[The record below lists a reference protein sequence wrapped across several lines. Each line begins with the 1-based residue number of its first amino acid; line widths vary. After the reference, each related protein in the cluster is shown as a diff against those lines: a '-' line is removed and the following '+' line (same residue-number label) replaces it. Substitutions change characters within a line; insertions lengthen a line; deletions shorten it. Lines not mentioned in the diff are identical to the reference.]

1 MMEEKRNEKPNGSP
15 LNARV
20 RGKAARVRGLPI
32 VALALAAVAVGSASA
47 VPANAAPANAASAN
61 AQDGQGFTWRSYAE
75 LGAGASLAGRPL
87 GFAAT
92 EAGFYVGNFE
102 FGSYLQF
109 LPLEFGSVELFEAAA
124 VAYGGSFGYAFGLPG
139 TLRPFVKLGLGGI
152 VRERADENGA
162 FDGVGADRAFAANA
176 TAGVELPLGGRWKA
190 RLWGAYR
197 LVPDLK
203 DYDAKSLSG
212 FDLGA
217 SIRVDWLSTIR

>member
-1 MMEEKRNEKPNGSP
+1 MMEEKRNEKPNGEP
-15 LNARV
+15 LKARV

-32 VALALAAVAVGSASA
+32 VALALAAL
-47 VPANAAPANAASAN
+47 AASAN

-102 FGSYLQF
+102 FGSYLQL
-109 LPLEFGSVELFEAAA
+109 LPLEFGSVELLEAAA
-124 VAYGGSFGYAFGLPG
+124 VAYGASFGYSFGRSG

-152 VRERADENGA
+152 VREGADENGA

-176 TAGVELPLGGRWKA
+176 SAGVELPLGGRWKA

-197 LVPDLK
+197 LAPDLK
-203 DYDAKSLSG
+203 DYDGKSLSG

-217 SIRVDWLSTIR
+217 SIRIEWLTTLR

>member
-15 LNARV
+15 LKARV

-32 VALALAAVAVGSASA
+32 VALALAAVAATSAS
-47 VPANAAPANAASAN
+47 

-87 GFAAT
+87 GFAAA

-102 FGSYLQF
+102 FGSYLQL

-124 VAYGGSFGYAFGLPG
+124 VAYGGSFGYAFGRSG
-139 TLRPFVKLGLGGI
+139 TLRPFLKLGLGGI
-152 VRERADENGA
+152 VRERADENGD
-162 FDGVGADRAFAANA
+162 FDGVGADRAFAANVS
-176 TAGVELPLGGRWKA
+176 AGVELPLGGRWKA

-217 SIRVDWLSTIR
+217 LIRVDWLTTIR

>member
-1 MMEEKRNEKPNGSP
+1 MMEEKRNENPNGSP

-32 VALALAAVAVGSASA
+32 MALALAAVAVPAS
-47 VPANAAPANAASAN
+47 
-61 AQDGQGFTWRSYAE
+61 AQDGQGFSWRSYAE

-92 EAGFYVGNFE
+92 EAGFYIGNFE

-139 TLRPFVKLGLGGI
+139 TLRPFVKLGLGGV

-176 TAGVELPLGGRWKA
+176 SAGVELPLGGRWKA

-197 LVPDLK
+197 LVPELK
-203 DYDAKSLSG
+203 DYDGKSLSG

-217 SIRVDWLSTIR
+217 LIRVDWLTTIR

>member
-1 MMEEKRNEKPNGSP
+1 MMEQKRNERPDGSP
-15 LNARV
+15 LKARV

-32 VALALAAVAVGSASA
+32 VALALAAFA
-47 VPANAAPANAASAN
+47 AAPAT
-61 AQDGQGFTWRSYAE
+61 AQDGRGFSWRSYAE

-109 LPLEFGSVELFEAAA
+109 LPLEFGDVELFEAAA
-124 VAYGGSFGYAFGLPG
+124 AAYGGSFGYAFGRPG
-139 TLRPFVKLGLGGI
+139 ALRPFVKLGLGGI
-152 VRERADENGA
+152 VRERADENGG
-162 FDGVGADRAFAANA
+162 FDGVGAERAFAASA

-197 LVPDLK
+197 LVPDLTE
-203 DYDAKSLSG
+203 YDGKSLSG

-217 SIRVDWLSTIR
+217 SIRIDWHTTLR

>member
-1 MMEEKRNEKPNGSP
+1 MTEEKRNEKPNASP

-20 RGKAARVRGLPI
+20 RGKAARVRGLRI
-32 VALALAAVAVGSASA
+32 VALAFVALAA
-47 VPANAAPANAASAN
+47 PAN
-61 AQDGQGFTWRSYAE
+61 AQDGQGFSWRSFAE

-92 EAGFYVGNFE
+92 EAGFYAGNFE
-102 FGSYLQF
+102 FGSYLQL
-109 LPLEFGSVELFEAAA
+109 LPLEFGSVGLFEAAA
-124 VAYGGSFGYAFGLPG
+124 VAYGGSYGYAFGRSG

-162 FDGVGADRAFAANA
+162 FDGEGADRAFAANA
-176 TAGVELPLGGRWKA
+176 SAGVELPLGGRWKA

-217 SIRVDWLSTIR
+217 SIRVDWLTTIR

>member
-1 MMEEKRNEKPNGSP
+1 M
-15 LNARV
+15 
-20 RGKAARVRGLPI
+20 
-32 VALALAAVAVGSASA
+32 
-47 VPANAAPANAASAN
+47 
-61 AQDGQGFTWRSYAE
+61 
-75 LGAGASLAGRPL
+75 
-87 GFAAT
+87 
-92 EAGFYVGNFE
+92 
-102 FGSYLQF
+102 
-109 LPLEFGSVELFEAAA
+109 
-124 VAYGGSFGYAFGLPG
+124 
-139 TLRPFVKLGLGGI
+139 KLGLGGI